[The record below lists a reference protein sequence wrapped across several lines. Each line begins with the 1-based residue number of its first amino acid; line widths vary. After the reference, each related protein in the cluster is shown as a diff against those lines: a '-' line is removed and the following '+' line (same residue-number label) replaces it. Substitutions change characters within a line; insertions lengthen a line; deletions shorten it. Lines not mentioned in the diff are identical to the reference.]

1 VRGEVIEDHG
11 QIMLHFLLVCGDSSR
26 PGWAQGCV
34 STGRGWRRPAG
45 GGCVGAIKN
54 CITTVGRGDDTIFS
68 CGSSIAPLL
77 GRRARIV
84 AARLDIY
91 SPSPCPRREWTDG
104 AFPVLDP
111 RGFYSTSGACS
122 VSPFT
127 TLVSGEGS
135 ARRQPEVASS
145 AYSSSPRR
153 NGHNLHR
160 SGKSRFGF
168 MSILGTQ
175 PNHTMLDPNSAMSA
189 PSQGSICGAIGDILS

>member
-1 VRGEVIEDHG
+1 
-11 QIMLHFLLVCGDSSR
+11 M
-26 PGWAQGCV
+26 
-34 STGRGWRRPAG
+34 
-45 GGCVGAIKN
+45 
-54 CITTVGRGDDTIFS
+54 
-68 CGSSIAPLL
+68 
-77 GRRARIV
+77 
-84 AARLDIY
+84 
-91 SPSPCPRREWTDG
+91 
-104 AFPVLDP
+104 
-111 RGFYSTSGACS
+111 
-122 VSPFT
+122 SPFT